1 VAGTSSIGVIGMI
14 SRVKDGITDDPLTS
28 KDVFNLDPRCST
40 SIVGGQRRVVDRGGS
55 AVIDAGRRDGSFVIG
70 RSIDVHKLR
79 DRPRPDPHNRSQVI
93 SLVTRDQVQPGHIS
107 RVALC

>member
-1 VAGTSSIGVIGMI
+1 VAGTSSIRVIGMI

-28 KDVFNLDPRCST
+28 EDVFYLDPRCST
-40 SIVGGQRRVVDRGGS
+40 AIVGGRRRVVDRDGIAS
-55 AVIDAGRRDGSFVIG
+55 VDAGRRDGSFVIG